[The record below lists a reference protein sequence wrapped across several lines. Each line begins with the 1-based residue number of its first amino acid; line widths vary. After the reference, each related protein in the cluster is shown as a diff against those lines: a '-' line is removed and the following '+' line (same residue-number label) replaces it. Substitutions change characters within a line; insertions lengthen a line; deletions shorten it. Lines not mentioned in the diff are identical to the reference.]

1 MAIDLLGR
9 FNAGLAWICVWLA
22 SALIGMMTIAVIAGV
37 YFRYIVNDSIGW
49 TEEVAI
55 LSAIWVAFL
64 VAPYAYRTGGHVS
77 IDMLP
82 SLLPEAAARVLKIAL
97 HLMVLWLLWRF
108 FWEALTYTQR
118 GAFVRANTLP
128 VQLSWFRSILPAS
141 IVMMALVGVEL
152 ILREAAVLVTGDRR
166 HDPARLMPQGRAE

>member
-9 FNAGLAWICVWLA
+9 LNAGLAWLCVWVGA
-22 SALIGMMTIAVIAGV
+22 ALIGAMTLSVIVGV
-37 YFRYIVNDSIGW
+37 YFRYVLNDSIGW

-64 VAPYAYRTGGHVS
+64 VAPHAYRTGGHVA
-77 IDMLP
+77 IEMLP
-82 SLLPEAAARVLKIAL
+82 ALLPDVLARILRIAL
-97 HLMVLWLLWRF
+97 HGLVLWLLWRF

-128 VQLSWFRSILPAS
+128 VQLSWFRSVMPAS

-152 ILREAAVLVTGDRR
+152 ILREIAVIVTGDRR
-166 HDPARLMPQGRAE
+166 HDPALLAPNARVE